1 MKESKEK
8 ERYPQ
13 ERLNRGLREAD
24 KISPECRAGNQLEML
39 WPSAP
44 PYRWESLGRRER
56 STEGK
61 WMRDKHQHYI

>member
-13 ERLNRGLREAD
+13 ERLNRGLSEAD
-24 KISPECRAGNQLEML
+24 KINPERRAGNQLEML
-39 WPSAP
+39 WPSAA

-61 WMRDKHQHYI
+61 RMRDKHHHYI